1 MCYET
6 HPVLKRSPIHLIF
19 ILEDENSSTISGQYI
34 GFCRIYKKLAAA
46 QKNGVECFE
55 KVFEECKKKGYLV
68 SFLNEHKNELE
79 GYMMEE
85 IEDRMAFEKFMQRSN
100 KKAVEEAKP
109 GIIAEAKPGIIAEA
123 KPGIIAEAKPGII
136 EEAKPGIFNDAKKE
150 LFECIMLYKKGV
162 IEKSEAAKR
171 LGYSLSQI
179 DMMLN

>member
-1 MCYET
+1 
-6 HPVLKRSPIHLIF
+6 
-19 ILEDENSSTISGQYI
+19 
-34 GFCRIYKKLAAA
+34 
-46 QKNGVECFE
+46 
-55 KVFEECKKKGYLV
+55 
-68 SFLNEHKNELE
+68 
-79 GYMMEE
+79 MMEE

-109 GIIAEAKPGIIAEA
+109 GIIAEAKPGIIE
-123 KPGIIAEAKPGII
+123 EAKPGII